1 MPWESK
7 DQTSVHHL
15 CSPVSSMINIFHLSV
30 GKHALQPI
38 QDFLELYLAL
48 LIAAVQVLDTVHS
61 AVLCK
66 QVTR

>member
-1 MPWESK
+1 M
-7 DQTSVHHL
+7 T
-15 CSPVSSMINIFHLSV
+15 NIFHLSV
-30 GKHALQPI
+30 GKNALKPI

-66 QVTR
+66 QVTS